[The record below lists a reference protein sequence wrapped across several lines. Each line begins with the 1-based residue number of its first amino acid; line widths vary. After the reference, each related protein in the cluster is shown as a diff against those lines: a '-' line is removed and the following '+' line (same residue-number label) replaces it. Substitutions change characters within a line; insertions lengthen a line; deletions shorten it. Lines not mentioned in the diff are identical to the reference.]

1 MKPHL
6 QWVYKM
12 KKGSKAGNDIVGDSQ
27 RICPSVARRI
37 LKREERIVVSD
48 GPASQMGAGLG
59 T

>member
-1 MKPHL
+1 
-6 QWVYKM
+6 M

-37 LKREERIVVSD
+37 LKREEKIVVSD